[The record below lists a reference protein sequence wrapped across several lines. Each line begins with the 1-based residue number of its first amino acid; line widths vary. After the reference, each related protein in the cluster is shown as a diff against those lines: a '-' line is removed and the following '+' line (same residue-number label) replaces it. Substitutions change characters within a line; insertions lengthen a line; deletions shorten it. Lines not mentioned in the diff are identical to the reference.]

1 MFFPRTWA
9 EHFWQNI
16 FHKRCD
22 FPKYGDKFVPINIKK
37 HFFQKITASIQSL
50 LLENAL
56 SLTTVVQQSY
66 LNHHSYNSQCNAF
79 STVIFH
85 IKKLKDR
92 KFKVCSLLSFV
103 SDNFAQS
110 YTQSETVLSHTFDK
124 AEDKVEYRVDK
135 KEVDNTDED

>member
-1 MFFPRTWA
+1 MWIKNILSITYNEFF
-9 EHFWQNI
+9 
-16 FHKRCD
+16 
-22 FPKYGDKFVPINIKK
+22 IK
-37 HFFQKITASIQSL
+37 T
-50 LLENAL
+50 
-56 SLTTVVQQSY
+56 
-66 LNHHSYNSQCNAF
+66 HH
-79 STVIFH
+79 H

-110 YTQSETVLSHTFDK
+110 YTLSKTVLSRTFDK